1 MVLLTDPSKNS
12 RQPNHLRKY
21 RSTERQ
27 YLFDVAFG
35 ADSSQVWFVSFDVSF
50 DFAQRCPNSTKSPPI
65 FSKYPDNLKKP
76 SNLFNIL
83 LQEEV
88 YGRTTKPLVENVLQG
103 YNATVFAY
111 GATGSGKTYT
121 MVGQPNQPGCM
132 ARALN
137 DLFEAVDKTEDV
149 VFKVNLIILPL
160 LTLQCNL
167 FHKSTLLV
175 LF

>member
-1 MVLLTDPSKNS
+1 MWPSEPTHHRSDLFHLMLALTLP
-12 RQPNHLRKY
+12 R
-21 RSTERQ
+21 
-27 YLFDVAFG
+27 DV
-35 ADSSQVWFVSFDVSF
+35 
-50 DFAQRCPNSTKSPPI
+50 QRKSPPI
-65 FSKYPDNLKKP
+65 FPKIQISKFQKYRDNFKKT

-149 VFKVNLIILPL
+149 VFKVNSIILPL
-160 LTLQCNL
+160 TYTAMQPL
-167 FHKSTLLV
+167 S
-175 LF
+175 